1 MVEPDS
7 VTLMAIFGPTV
18 MGFVLALLLI
28 SHVFVF

>member
-7 VTLMAIFGPTV
+7 VTLMAIFGLTV
-18 MGFVLALLLI
+18 MGFVFTVLLI